1 MYSGS
6 LITELKSTLTKAESP
21 PETPV
26 EQKSKCVL
34 CRGAC
39 VLDDSLSCS
48 FIHYLLCFDVLQL
61 PLSLKRIS
69 GPQSWPS
76 LW

>member
-26 EQKSKCVL
+26 EQKSKCALCHSTFVVL
-34 CRGAC
+34 VFFWMILFHA
-39 VLDDSLSCS
+39 V
-48 FIHYLLCFDVLQL
+48 
-61 PLSLKRIS
+61 
-69 GPQSWPS
+69 
-76 LW
+76 